1 MYCNVAGGEL
11 PDGKQFT
18 LKASGARHHP
28 RWMSKVIYTIKIA
41 MLQHQLKND
50 IPEHFLKKIV
60 AVAQFFCL
68 YYFKSWS
75 RTPLHFQAL
84 SDDLNLYKTL
94 LTNAKYHKSED
105 IQQFNQA
112 AATKF
117 ESHLWYLT
125 ERLVVLSLF
134 SDASIQQKRTMAKQ
148 MKKFKKKSFKTTE
161 PTVQQM
167 PIVTS
172 STQMKDLFAPESW
185 LLFKLI
191 NEQPMFLSKP
201 AFRWE
206 QDENYQ
212 QIKSRLLHLKV
223 VNDSSERALGLVRDY
238 HQCVVTKSRTQKQFF
253 YQVVK
258 NLRER
263 QNNLLIKPNA
273 ERCTKK
279 ILSKMW

>member
-1 MYCNVAGGEL
+1 MVVSNSA
-11 PDGKQFT
+11 
-18 LKASGARHHP
+18 
-28 RWMSKVIYTIKIA
+28 
-41 MLQHQLKND
+41 LQA
-50 IPEHFLKKIV
+50 P
-60 AVAQFFCL
+60 
-68 YYFKSWS
+68 
-75 RTPLHFQAL
+75 

-105 IQQFNQA
+105 IRQLSQA
-112 AATKF
+112 AATKL
-117 ESHLWYLT
+117 ESPLLYLT
-125 ERLVVLSLF
+125 EYLVVLSLF
-134 SDASIQQKRTMAKQ
+134 SDASIQQKQNMAKQ
-148 MKKFKKKSFKTTE
+148 VKKFKKQNSKTAE

-167 PIVTS
+167 PIVTF
-172 STQMKDLFAPESW
+172 STQLKDLLGPESW

-201 AFRWE
+201 AFKWE

-223 VNDSSERALGLVRDY
+223 VDDSSERALGLVTDC
-238 HQCVVTKSRTQKQFF
+238 HQWIVTKSRTQKQFL

-263 QNNLLIKPNA
+263 QNNILIKPNA

-279 ILSKMW
+279 IMSRMW